1 MSRSLEPC
9 ARRRRTP
16 LGGRLARP
24 ALLILLALALAL
36 ALRSWSS
43 PAIALADFAPAHLV
57 SGSPSLLASVAE
69 APAISEDGRYVAF
82 AGAVGGV
89 KGVYRKDLQSGE
101 LELVAPMAPD
111 AGAPSISADGRYVA
125 FTTAAALLPE
135 DTNGCRDVYVRD
147 MSLPASAPGALTLAS
162 SPDGTAQALEYEP
175 CAQGSAAA
183 GQGALSAD
191 GHKVVFTVGDPSNL
205 LGGSSPT
212 PGAQVAV
219 RDLVT
224 DTTTLVSVTRDPAT
238 DLPTGQPVLGGG
250 VYGATAT
257 ISANGSTVA
266 WLGSSIADQAPTLPG
281 EEVRPGAEY
290 VEPLWRRID
299 AGPLAPTRRVT
310 GGGDPSAPGCAGEEV
325 NFNAPPTPLTACY
338 GPFNTNFTLSGST
351 PGEALYRGVVT
362 TPRLS
367 ADGQLVAIVSGLPP
381 TGANTIPFSAFPST
395 DAYVVNMAEGLT
407 RRQAL
412 RQLTL
417 AAYSENPAASGAIE
431 DIAISPDGR
440 RVAFTT
446 ERTDFPLSEP
456 VDLAAPLGSSSGE
469 LYEVNLEANTLERV
483 TQPYNHEASDGPASD
498 PSFTADDN
506 TLAFA
511 STASNLVYGDVNG
524 RGAGLGS
531 SEVFTASEAVNPAPV
546 PATQSISPIPTFPAE
561 PPDPQISSTASA
573 LRDGSVL
580 VYVHIPSA
588 GKVTATAQATLPIT
602 VRAASAGH
610 KASDR
615 ATRRLASVTL
625 AHASAAKHAPG
636 LLTLHLRPSSQYHA
650 FVAARTG
657 VYAAVSVQF
666 RSSDGDLTFSQRLA
680 VTFRALPARGKAK
693 KAPRARKSRSKKASG
708 AKQPGAPATRRP
720 TRKSS
725 R

>member
-1 MSRSLEPC
+1 MSRSVEPGLG
-9 ARRRRTP
+9 RRRTP
-16 LGGRLARP
+16 LGDRPARP
-24 ALLILLALALAL
+24 ALLTLFAFALAFAL
-36 ALRSWSS
+36 QSWNS
-43 PAIALADFAPAHLV
+43 PAIAFADFAPAHLV
-57 SGSPSLLASVAE
+57 SGSPSVLASVAG

-82 AGAVGGV
+82 TGAVGGV
-89 KGVYRKDLQSGE
+89 TGVYRKDLESGE

-147 MSLPASAPGALTLAS
+147 MSLPVLAPGALTLAS
-162 SPDGTAQALEYEP
+162 SPDGAPRALEYES
-175 CAQGSAAA
+175 CAQGSMAAD
-183 GQGALSAD
+183 QGALSAD
-191 GHKVVFTVGDPSNL
+191 GRKVVFTVGDPSNL

-212 PGAQVAV
+212 PAGQVAV

-224 DTTTLVSVTRDPAT
+224 DTTTLVSVTRDPST
-238 DLPTGQPVLGGG
+238 DLPAGQPVLGGG

-257 ISANGSTVA
+257 ISADGSTVA
-266 WLGSSIADQAPTLPG
+266 WLGASVAEQVPTLPG
-281 EEVRPGAEY
+281 EEVGPGAEY

-299 AGPLAPTRRVT
+299 EGPLAPTRRVT
-310 GGGDPSAPGCAGEEV
+310 GGGDPSAPGCAGEAV

-338 GPFNTNFTLSGST
+338 GPFNTKFTLPNRT
-351 PGEALYRGVVT
+351 PSEALYRGVVT

-367 ADGQLVAIVSGLPP
+367 ADGQFVAIVSGLPP

-417 AAYSENPAASGAIE
+417 AAYSENAAASGAIE
-431 DIAISPDGR
+431 DIAISPDGQ

-456 VDLAAPLGSSSGE
+456 VDLAAPLGPSGGE
-469 LYEVNLEANTLERV
+469 LYAVNLQANTLERV

-498 PSFTADDN
+498 PSFTADDH

-524 RGAGLGS
+524 RGAGQGS

-561 PPDPQISSTASA
+561 LPDPQISSTASA
-573 LRDGSVL
+573 LRDGSAL
-580 VYVHIPSA
+580 LYVYIPSA
-588 GKVTATAQATLPIT
+588 GKVTATAQAMLPIT
-602 VRAASAGH
+602 VRLTSAGH
-610 KASDR
+610 KTSGR
-615 ATRRLASVTL
+615 TTQRLTSVTL
-625 AHASAAKHAPG
+625 ARASATKHAPG
-636 LLTLHLRPSSQYHA
+636 LLTLHLRPGSHYHT

-657 VYAAVSVQF
+657 VYTTVSVQF
-666 RSSDGDLTFSQRLA
+666 RSSDGDLSFSQRLP
-680 VTFRALPARGKAK
+680 VTFHALPARSKAK
-693 KAPRARKSRSKKASG
+693 KAARAKKSRSKKAPS
-708 AKQPGAPATRRP
+708 AKQSRTSATRR
-720 TRKSS
+720 RAQKASQ
-725 R
+725 

>member
-1 MSRSLEPC
+1 MSCSLKPFS
-9 ARRRRTP
+9 RRGRTP
-16 LGGRLARP
+16 LGGRLARC
-24 ALLILLALALAL
+24 ALLTLFALALAL
-36 ALRSWSS
+36 ALRSSNS
-43 PAIALADFAPAHLV
+43 PATALADFAPAHLV
-57 SGSPSLLASVAE
+57 SGSPSLLASVAG

-82 AGAVGGV
+82 SGVVGGMQ
-89 KGVYRKDLQSGE
+89 GVYRKDLESGE
-101 LELVAPMAPD
+101 LEPVAPLAPD

-125 FTTAAALLPE
+125 FTTSMALVPE
-135 DTNGCRDVYVRD
+135 DTNNCRDVYVRD

-162 SPDGTAQALEYEP
+162 SPDGPPRALEYEP
-175 CAQGSAAA
+175 CAQGSTAA

-205 LGGSSPT
+205 LGESSPT

-238 DLPTGQPVLGGG
+238 DLPTEQPVLDGG

-257 ISANGSTVA
+257 ISADGSTVA
-266 WLGSSIADQAPTLPG
+266 WLGASIAEQAPTLPG
-281 EEVRPGAEY
+281 EEIGPGAIY

-299 AGPLAPTRRVT
+299 EGPLAPTRRVT
-310 GGGDPSAPGCAGEEV
+310 GGGDPSAPGCAGEEI
-325 NFNAPPTPLTACY
+325 NFSAPPTPLTACY
-338 GPFNTNFTLSGST
+338 GPFNTTFTLPDRT
-351 PGEALYRGVVT
+351 PSEALYRGVVT

-367 ADGQLVAIVSGLPP
+367 ADGQYVAIVSGLPP
-381 TGANTIPFSAFPST
+381 TDTDTIPFAAFPST

-417 AAYSENPAASGAIE
+417 AAYSANPAASGAIE
-431 DIAISPDGR
+431 DIAISPDGQ

-469 LYEVNLEANTLERV
+469 LYDVNLQANTLERV

-498 PSFTADDN
+498 PSFTADDH

-511 STASNLVYGDVNG
+511 STASNLVFGDVNG

-531 SEVFTASEAVNPAPV
+531 SEVFTASEAVNPTPV

-561 PPDPQISSTASA
+561 LPDPQISSTVTA
-573 LRDGSVL
+573 LRDGSAL
-580 VYVHIPSA
+580 VYVYVPSA
-588 GKVTATAQATLPIT
+588 GKVNVIAQATLPIP
-602 VRAASAGH
+602 VRVRSAGH
-610 KASDR
+610 KAS
-615 ATRRLASVTL
+615 AHTMQRLTSVTL
-625 AHASAAKHAPG
+625 AHAGATKHAPG
-636 LLTLHLRPSSQYHA
+636 LLTLHLYPSSRYHA

-657 VYAAVSVQF
+657 VYATLSVGF
-666 RSSDGDLTFSQRLA
+666 SSSVDVRLGFFQLLP
-680 VTFRALPARGKAK
+680 VTFRALPPARKAK
-693 KAPRARKSRSKKASG
+693 KPS
-708 AKQPGAPATRRP
+708 
-720 TRKSS
+720 TRKPS